1 MSIIYLSYVYCL
13 LIDPSIYVSISPG
26 LRGKSQSPT
35 ARTQRKNPSAF
46 PVKPPSAKDAPALGP
61 SRGPAAAG
69 LFRARAALR
78 LPLWS
83 LEGSALLR
91 RSGLR
96 GGVLGCQPRTRTREA
111 AEQLPRPCLPPG
123 KRSAGLRRQNA
134 PHSSEEPA
142 LTSCRKSRTFP
153 LRRFRLFAWARVESW

>member
-1 MSIIYLSYVYCL
+1 MFLTLPSIYLPLGLSIIYLSYVYCL
-13 LIDPSIYVSISPG
+13 LVDPSIYVSINPG

-46 PVKPPSAKDAPALGP
+46 PVKAPSAKDAPALGP

-96 GGVLGCQPRTRTREA
+96 GGVLGCQPRSTSRALPASRARQPCTGPGSGARGYGGRTLRTD
-111 AEQLPRPCLPPG
+111 R
-123 KRSAGLRRQNA
+123 RSQ
-134 PHSSEEPA
+134 H
-142 LTSCRKSRTFP
+142 
-153 LRRFRLFAWARVESW
+153 